1 MKLLFKIALGF
12 LLARKNQTIVA
23 AVGVTFS
30 ITMFIS
36 LLGFMGG
43 LNSLLDGLILNS
55 TPHITLY
62 KELKPSE
69 NQPLNFSKDYLGY
82 HHFIKNIK
90 PKNENLDIY
99 KSLEIVK
106 VLEKQK
112 YVKGVSSKVTSQA
125 FFSVGQVEYTGV
137 INGIDVVKENDL
149 FGFGERVVE
158 GDLENLQNSE
168 NSIIIGVGLAEVM
181 LLEVGDLIQVKTS
194 NGQKRLT
201 IVGLYSSG
209 IADVDKTQCFANVST
224 VQKLIGA
231 SSSSLTQIQVK
242 LFDLS
247 LAPQLAKIYAQVFN
261 TETTDIQTANAQFD
275 TGSSIR
281 TLISY
286 VVGIT
291 LLIVA
296 GFGIYNILNMMIYDK
311 MDSIAI
317 LKATGFSG
325 EDVGKVFIMVA
336 LAIGIVGG
344 MLGLFF
350 GYLSSVLIGLIPF
363 ENSSFPSV
371 TTYPIETNSSYYVIA
386 IIFSVVTT
394 YFAGYFPSR
403 KAKKVDPVVIIRGK

>member
-149 FGFGERVVE
+149 FDFGERVVE

-209 IADVDKTQCFANVST
+209 MADVDKTQCFANVST

-296 GFGIYNILNMMIYDK
+296 GFGIYNILNINLIY
-311 MDSIAI
+311 
-317 LKATGFSG
+317 
-325 EDVGKVFIMVA
+325 GKN
-336 LAIGIVGG
+336 LW
-344 MLGLFF
+344 
-350 GYLSSVLIGLIPF
+350 
-363 ENSSFPSV
+363 
-371 TTYPIETNSSYYVIA
+371 
-386 IIFSVVTT
+386 
-394 YFAGYFPSR
+394 
-403 KAKKVDPVVIIRGK
+403 KVM